1 MDEDYDIIN
10 LHPYDISVQELLSDN
25 GDDAKP
31 RLICGELLGP
41 EVEQVDLVSEAEV
54 VVKGPKD
61 NRKRKARTRRVN
73 IPRPDG
79 RRSLSRQSRGANE
92 EPAFKKRKK
101 KAENRED
108 VMEHIFGDLWSRSM
122 EGGLESNNEELESNK
137 EELEKNNDGLES
149 NNEELENDKEEVSDA
164 NVQEGLSDG

>member
-31 RLICGELLGP
+31 RLICDGLLGP

-54 VVKGPKD
+54 EVAVKGTKD
-61 NRKRKARTRRVN
+61 NRKRKARNRRVN
-73 IPRPDG
+73 ISRPDG
-79 RRSLSRQSRGANE
+79 RRSLSRQSTGANE
-92 EPAFKKRKK
+92 EPPFKKRKK
-101 KAENRED
+101 KTENRED
-108 VMEHIFGDLWSRSM
+108 VMEQIFGDLWSRSM
-122 EGGLESNNEELESNK
+122 EGGLESNNEEM
-137 EELEKNNDGLES
+137 EKNNDGLES
-149 NNEELENDKEEVSDA
+149 NKEELENDKEEVSDA